1 MPIVNQNHIFPSAG
15 SQTGLRDTL
24 QRLFFSPA
32 KPTAVIILGIGPV
45 FSLREQHA
53 FLQSFLAYTTKDA
66 WTFTVNTE
74 SAYDWRN
81 RDLVGAA

>member
-1 MPIVNQNHIFPSAG
+1 MAD
-15 SQTGLRDTL
+15 RL
-24 QRLFFSPA
+24 QRHASRRRQPDGFGRYSSGFVFSPA
-32 KPTAVIILGIGPV
+32 KLTAVIIWGIGLV
-45 FSLREQHA
+45 FSLCEQHA